1 MKKTPSIN
9 YLALIGIYL
18 VAFTGFLDQD
28 NKLKMPMLILGIIT
42 LVYFLVARYLQAKK
56 TTETEKENAQP

>member
-1 MKKTPSIN
+1 LKKTPSIN

-18 VAFTGFLDQD
+18 VAFTGFLDKD

-56 TTETEKENAQP
+56 ATETEKENAQP